1 MRYIYEYYEGG
12 TELNKSQISK
22 IIKDA
27 IDKHP
32 LFKPLAKQMDLHR
45 VSEREDLLQRLY
57 DIYHCGANA
66 GFSGLIGC
74 MDMSQFFDNHE
85 DDMLEWLKQEAEL
98 IGCSSTLAYLGDYL
112 GADLDDYKWRAV
124 QALASFLA
132 IDVMESEI

>member
-1 MRYIYEYYEGG
+1 MKCIYEYFEKGI
-12 TELNKSQISK
+12 ELKKSQVSK

-32 LFKPLAKQMDLHR
+32 LFKPLAEQMDLHR

-74 MDMSQFFDNHE
+74 MDMSQFFDNNE
-85 DDMLEWLKQEAEL
+85 DDILEWLKQEAEL
-98 IGCSSTLAYLGDYL
+98 IGCSSTLAFLGDYL

-124 QALASFLA
+124 QALANYLA
-132 IDVMESEI
+132 IDIMESEI

>member
-1 MRYIYEYYEGG
+1 MKCIYEYFEKGI
-12 TELNKSQISK
+12 ELKKSQVSK

-32 LFKPLAKQMDLHR
+32 LFKPLAEQMDLHR

-74 MDMSQFFDNHE
+74 MDMSQFFDNNE

-98 IGCSSTLAYLGDYL
+98 IGCSSTLAFLGDYL

-124 QALASFLA
+124 QALANYLA
-132 IDVMESEI
+132 IDIMESEI